1 MLIAQITDI
10 HLGFEPGNPA
20 EFNRR
25 RLDRAIE
32 ALLSMAPSPD
42 ALIVSGDLAD
52 RGEAESYRRLREALG
67 ACPFPVLPCV
77 GNHDLRAT
85 FRQAFPRT
93 PTVDGFVQYVVEDW
107 PLRVVVIDTLQEG
120 RHGGAFC
127 ERRAKWLDDRLA
139 EAPGRPTLLALH
151 HPPVPTGIDW
161 MTVGAKAPWAARLAA
176 VVSRHP
182 QVVAAV
188 AGHLHRPMVAPWA
201 GATLIVCP
209 PVAPWVA
216 LDLTAMGEPDGRP
229 LIVDEPPGFALHLWT
244 GEGLVTHFGTA
255 QPVEVLARYDAAMQP
270 LIRGFAAEREG

>member
-10 HLGFEPGNPA
+10 HLGFEPANPA
-20 EFNRR
+20 EFDRR
-25 RLDRAIE
+25 RLDRTIE
-32 ALLSMAPSPD
+32 ALLSMALAPD

-77 GNHDLRAT
+77 GNHDLRVA
-85 FRQAFPRT
+85 FREAFPRT
-93 PTVDGFVQYVVEDW
+93 PTIDGFVQYVVEDW

-127 ERRAKWLDDRLA
+127 ARRAKWLDDRLA

-161 MTVGAKAPWAARLAA
+161 MTTGPAEPWALRLAA
-176 VVSRHP
+176 VVSRHR

-201 GATLIVCP
+201 GTTLIVCP

-229 LIVDEPPGFALHLWT
+229 LIVADPPGFALHLWT
-244 GEGLVTHFGTA
+244 DTGLVTHFGTA
-255 QPVEVLARYDAAMQP
+255 QAGEILAGYDDAMRP
-270 LIRGFAAEREG
+270 LIRAFAAEREG